1 MKTGEISKKM
11 RQWNLAFVL
20 DLTVRCFCFVE
31 HKKAERES
39 PIEMRKVKEKDV
51 RQKVVY
57 RRNRMEEMKEAKEKM
72 TNLEE
77 QLTIQKTMMEEQQG
91 KMVMLERLIERQ
103 CLVVKENDD
112 KRSYEQLALAQ
123 SGM

>member
-1 MKTGEISKKM
+1 MELGI
-11 RQWNLAFVL
+11 L
-20 DLTVRCFCFVE
+20 DLIVRCFCFVE
-31 HKKAERES
+31 RKKAERES
-39 PIEMRKVKEKDV
+39 PIEMRKAKEKV
-51 RQKVVY
+51 PGQKVVN

-112 KRSYEQLALAQ
+112 KRSYEQLAMAQ

>member
-1 MKTGEISKKM
+1 
-11 RQWNLAFVL
+11 
-20 DLTVRCFCFVE
+20 
-31 HKKAERES
+31 
-39 PIEMRKVKEKDV
+39 
-51 RQKVVY
+51 
-57 RRNRMEEMKEAKEKM
+57 M

-112 KRSYEQLALAQ
+112 KRSYEQLAMAQ